1 MTVKQWL
8 SRARTCDREINVL
21 EQAKTRERD
30 RLLSITAS
38 MDGDVVSHTADP
50 HRFDKYTELVDALDR
65 RIDELYG
72 IKNEVR
78 QLIEQVQDARLRELL
93 MLRYVSI
100 MTWEQIAVTMS
111 YSYMHVCRLHGD
123 ALIAAD
129 EIYKK
134 M

>member
-21 EQAKTRERD
+21 EQTKTRERD

-38 MDGDVVSHTADP
+38 MDGDVVNHTEDP
-50 HRFDKYTELVDALDR
+50 HRFDKYIELVDALDR

>member
-38 MDGDVVSHTADP
+38 MDGDVVSHTADL

-111 YSYMHVCRLHGD
+111 YSYMHICRLHGD